1 MLGLVLLCM
10 IVKSYCQQY
19 FNYIVAYINL
29 TLDTIYHI
37 WIHRVQLHMYKIR
50 SLNFSDGSHWLHR

>member
-10 IVKSYCQQY
+10 IVKRYCQQY
-19 FNYIVAYINL
+19 FNYIEAYINL

-37 WIHRVQLHMYKIR
+37 WLHGVQLHMYKIR
-50 SLNFSDGSHWLHR
+50 SLNFSDGSH